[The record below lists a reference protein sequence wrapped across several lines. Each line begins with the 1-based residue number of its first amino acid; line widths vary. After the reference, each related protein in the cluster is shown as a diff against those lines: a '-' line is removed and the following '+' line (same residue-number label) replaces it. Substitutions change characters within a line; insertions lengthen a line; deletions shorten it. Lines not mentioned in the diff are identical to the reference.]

1 MQLIHTVENLGQ
13 LHSLDG
19 SPGALVTMARQNATQ
34 IFAGQGRARSWFN
47 DSGSKTTSSSKQAHP
62 QTPITAEQGPDLFR
76 YF

>member
-13 LHSLDG
+13 LHSLDR
-19 SPGALVTMARQNATQ
+19 SPGALVTMGQNATQ

-62 QTPITAEQGPDLFR
+62 QTPITADLFR